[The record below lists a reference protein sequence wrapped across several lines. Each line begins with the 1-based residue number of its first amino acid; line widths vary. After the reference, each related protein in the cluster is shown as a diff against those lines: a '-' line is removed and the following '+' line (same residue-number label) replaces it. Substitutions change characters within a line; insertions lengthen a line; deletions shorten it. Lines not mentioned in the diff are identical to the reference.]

1 MILVRH
7 NGRAFMTRLFAIII
21 LIFSASASSADIYKQ
36 VLEGMTSYS
45 ITIIGETHKRT
56 ESIHFFRTLVSD
68 YVQQNRCLT
77 IALEIASSQQRM
89 IDRIKQGRGGV
100 ADIEIAPIID
110 HQPFRALIDELI
122 GIRNRGNCLKL
133 VAIDAGFE
141 VGTRRDEWMARKLA
155 EQVNQTPLL
164 VLLGSLHTLKKVN
177 WNLYTTTGSPYV
189 AELMASRGH
198 KIRTYPQIWTDR
210 NCKTRSRLISADLPE
225 ATKLLNSKLIAL
237 LNAAEKKKASEAIDG
252 IILWECG

>member
-1 MILVRH
+1 MILAKH
-7 NGRAFMTRLFAIII
+7 MHRAFMTRLIAIVIM
-21 LIFSASASSADIYKQ
+21 IFSASASPADIYQQ
-36 VLEGMTSYS
+36 VLEGMTSNS

-56 ESIHFFRTLVSD
+56 ESIQFFRALVSD

-77 IALEIASSQQRM
+77 IALEIASSQQRI

-100 ADIEIAPIID
+100 ADIEIAPMID

-122 GIRNRGNCLKL
+122 EIRKRGICLEL

-141 VGTRRDEWMARKLA
+141 VGIRRDEWMARKLA

-177 WNLYTTTGSPYV
+177 WNLYAAKGSPYV
-189 AELMASRGH
+189 AELMTSRGH

-210 NCKTRSRLISADLPE
+210 NCNARNRMISADQPE
-225 ATKLLNSKLIAL
+225 ATKLLNSKLITL
-237 LNAAEKKKASEAIDG
+237 LNAVEKKNASEAIDG